1 MQWRRRRKIGGW
13 CLLTRWQNQRNN
25 FSKIFSFLWMILEAM
40 VMNMMK
46 ISALR
51 PLWASWACGRG
62 WSWRRGSPSA
72 SSLLSLVTMMV
83 LTVALQN
90 VDDDKEI
97 WLGKRCFFICIQIH
111 ALYLCMYVCLYFLYI
126 FIGICVHSCLYFLYI
141 FSWVDSLPC
150 GAMAGSKREG
160 RWERFRITK
169 LSSIESSTLWERFDS
184 KYKIFFN
191 KVIMICSKIQN
202 ILKRNYLIT
211 ILEPLHQWSNYE
223 TSIESFLFF

>member
-72 SSLLSLVTMMV
+72 SSLFSLVTIMV
-83 LTVALQN
+83 LTVAFHN
-90 VDDDKEI
+90 EDDDKKI

-111 ALYLCMYVCLYFLYI
+111 AFYLCMFAWLYFLYI

-141 FSWVDSLPC
+141 FICICVHECLYFLYIFICICVHVCISFIFS
-150 GAMAGSKREG
+150 AGSILFLVGPWQEVN
-160 RWERFRITK
+160 ERAGEKDFE
-169 LSSIESSTLWERFDS
+169 L
-184 KYKIFFN
+184 
-191 KVIMICSKIQN
+191 QN
-202 ILKRNYLIT
+202 
-211 ILEPLHQWSNYE
+211 
-223 TSIESFLFF
+223 FLQ